1 MNIYSVYEDKYQLE
15 ETRFTHFDAH
25 RKAVLNEV
33 DEYGLEYILQA
44 FIKNYEEN
52 IFGEAY
58 TDISNYTRFST
69 DNVNILDGCTDTY
82 VFDGYAIDSIW
93 MTDNG
98 CVILECREIG
108 EIEDVCSIDIYDYP
122 RVLFVL
128 N

>member
-25 RKAVLNEV
+25 RKSVLNEV
-33 DEYGLEYILQA
+33 DEYGLKYILQA

-52 IFGEAY
+52 IFGEVY
-58 TDISNYTRFST
+58 TDISNYTRCST
-69 DNVNILDGCTDTY
+69 NNVDILDGYNNTY
-82 VFDGYAIDSIW
+82 VFDGFAIDSIW

-108 EIEDVCSIDIYDYP
+108 VIEDVSSIDIYDYP
-122 RVLFVL
+122 RVLFIL
-128 N
+128 T

>member
-1 MNIYSVYEDKYQLE
+1 MNINTVYEDKYKLE
-15 ETRFTHFDAH
+15 ESRFTHFDAH

-58 TDISNYTRFST
+58 TDISNYMRFST
-69 DNVNILDGCTDTY
+69 DNVNILDGYTNTY
-82 VFDGYAIDSIW
+82 VFDEYAIDCIW

-108 EIEDVCSIDIYDYP
+108 NVEDVGSIDIYDYP
-122 RVLFVL
+122 RILFVL

>member
-1 MNIYSVYEDKYQLE
+1 MNIYSLYEDKYQLE

-33 DEYGLEYILQA
+33 DECGLEYILQA

-52 IFGEAY
+52 IFGEVY
-58 TDISNYTRFST
+58 TDIKKYTCYST
-69 DNVNILDGCTDTY
+69 DKVDILDGCTNTY
-82 VFDGYAIDSIW
+82 VFDEYAIDCIW

-108 EIEDVCSIDIYDYP
+108 EIEDVSSIDIYDYP
-122 RVLFVL
+122 RVLFIL
-128 N
+128 T

>member
-1 MNIYSVYEDKYQLE
+1 MNIYSLYEDKYQLE
-15 ETRFTHFDAH
+15 EYRFTHFDAH
-25 RKAVLNEV
+25 RKSVLNEV
-33 DEYGLEYILQA
+33 DEYGLKYILQA

-69 DNVNILDGCTDTY
+69 DNVNILDGYNNTY
-82 VFDGYAIDSIW
+82 VFDGYAIDCIW

-108 EIEDVCSIDIYDYP
+108 NIEDVGSIDIYDYP
-122 RVLFVL
+122 RILFVL